1 MDFSRAGGREREREG
16 GVDRRGEGGKTKRE
30 AKILSLNCCFLL
42 FIFLSSGF
50 FVEIHCKLSH

>member
-16 GVDRRGEGGKTKRE
+16 GGGVTREEGEAKSREGGKDSFFE
-30 AKILSLNCCFLL
+30 PL
-42 FIFLSSGF
+42 FFFVLWF